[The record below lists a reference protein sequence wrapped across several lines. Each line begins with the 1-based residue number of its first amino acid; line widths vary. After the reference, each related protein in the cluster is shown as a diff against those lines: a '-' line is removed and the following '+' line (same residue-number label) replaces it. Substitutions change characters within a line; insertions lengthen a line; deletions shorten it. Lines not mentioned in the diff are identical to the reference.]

1 MSLVSMVHGSTWW
14 KLLRRLQ
21 VEANGAPDTKVKAW
35 VVFFWGGSGWMAT
48 GSKHIFFLYIYIHVY
63 THIYIYCTV
72 HVPLSTIINHYHLF
86 AFQFWVPWQCWT
98 SGWIGWCPGS
108 KAVKAPAS
116 ARLPNFK
123 HSKPTMALVSSL
135 LETNGILNHIY
146 ILNQI
151 YIYMI

>member
-1 MSLVSMVHGSTWW
+1 MECHWSQWFMAQH
-14 KLLRRLQ
+14 
-21 VEANGAPDTKVKAW
+21 
-35 VVFFWGGSGWMAT
+35 GGSSFDVCRWKRTGRPTQRWRLELFFFGGDLGGWPQAANIYFSCISIYMFIHT
-48 GSKHIFFLYIYIHVY
+48 YIYIL
-63 THIYIYCTV
+63 YCTY
-72 HVPLSTIINHYHLF
+72 VPLSTIINHYHLF

-116 ARLPNFK
+116 ARLPNLK

-146 ILNQI
+146 I
-151 YIYMI
+151 Y